1 MKYLKKFNEELDKKT
16 LLSASKKSLRYSHIK
31 KSLKFFSHIYINNIK
46 KYGSVT
52 MDMSYGGRGE
62 HPGSYDKFNL
72 DFYPFIDFIEKSS
85 GVKKYSYNNN
95 KYSFELVFNVYAFPK
110 NEEDINII
118 IKTSNKYGDL
128 IEKLKIGSIKISY
141 DISDPNGNIS
151 EYEFK
156 FGEIYFNNSVNIS
169 THDIRISYIKDK
181 KSAVSLKR
189 NILACFEMG
198 SQYPTMDDSYQNSYD
213 QLFQFLNNSGFTLEY
228 GHTMDDIYND
238 IKSYS
243 SNNFYSE

>member
-52 MDMSYGGRGE
+52 MEMSYGEIGA
-62 HPGSYDKFNL
+62 YDDKFVA

-85 GVKKYSYNNN
+85 GVKKYSYDN

-169 THDIRISYIKDK
+169 NLVMRKSYIKDK